1 MKQFVC
7 QYLKENRMM
16 YWMFVLV
23 SGMFLFTFFLYDLAL
38 LSFMDGLLFVLF
50 MLIIWTIIDVR
61 KKFKEHKALEAIIIQ
76 ESIDNQLLQ
85 QLNIGEEIFCQD
97 YQTLLKKVSQEN
109 QQLEH
114 RLIKEQQ
121 TLLDYYAMW
130 SHQIK
135 TPLAALQ
142 ILVET
147 EAESTTKIKNEIA
160 TIDGYLSMMLH
171 YLKMTNLED
180 DLVLKRVDVY
190 EVIKKV
196 IKKYRMFFIQKDLSV
211 DIEPFSKEVVTD
223 EKWLLFILEQVIFNS
238 IKYTQSGGI
247 KLFLEDD
254 TLKIKDSGI
263 GILPQDLPRIF
274 ESGYTGF
281 NGRQH
286 QKATGLG
293 LHMSQTTAKHL
304 GIDLG
309 IDSEVGKGTTVS
321 LTFSQFESMY
331 D

>member
-1 MKQFVC
+1 
-7 QYLKENRMM
+7 
-16 YWMFVLV
+16 
-23 SGMFLFTFFLYDLAL
+23 MFLFTFFLYDLAL
-38 LSFMDGLLFVLF
+38 LPFMDGLLFVLF
-50 MLIIWTIIDVR
+50 MLFIWTIIDVR
-61 KKFKEHKALEAIIIQ
+61 KKFKEHRALEAIIIQ

-85 QLNIGEEIFCQD
+85 QLNIGKEILCQD

-121 TLLDYYAMW
+121 ALLDYYAMW

-142 ILVET
+142 VLVET

-180 DLVLKRVDVY
+180 DLVLKRLDVY

-238 IKYTQSGGI
+238 IKYTQLGGI

-293 LHMSQTTAKHL
+293 LHMSQTIAKHL

-321 LTFSQFESMY
+321 LTFSQFKSMY